1 MINSNIS
8 FIRSTLAYVF
18 IIGGVLLWSGQNKEK
33 SLYDRHLI
41 TLHSIS
47 LKSSD
52 LKAAKALYV
61 DLLEFHLE
69 SASDEQ
75 LEMRLPDNRFLS
87 LTKANTPLQSPAH
100 FSIRVRNGISKLRDE
115 LSSRIDTL
123 GKSTTLSPSATI
135 SGVYSSAKGKE
146 FVIQDSDK
154 NTLTFFQRSLLTR
167 K

>member
-69 SASDEQ
+69 SESDKQ

-87 LTKANTPLQSPAH
+87 LTKADSALQSHAN

-115 LSSRIDTL
+115 LSRRIDAL
-123 GKSTTLSPSATI
+123 EKSNSPYLSITI
-135 SGVYSSAKGKE
+135 SNVYSSEKGKE
-146 FVIQDSDK
+146 FVVQDSDK